1 MFHLFH
7 FGFGIIG
14 LVLTILVAVWV
25 YNDAQKR
32 ADGNS
37 VLWAIGTFFCCP
49 IVPIIY
55 LIVRK

>member
-1 MFHLFH
+1 MFHLLH
-7 FGFGIIG
+7 FGFSFIFLI
-14 LVLTILVAVWV
+14 LNVLVAVWV

-32 ADGNS
+32 ADSNS
-37 VLWAIGTFFCCP
+37 VIWAIGTFFCCP